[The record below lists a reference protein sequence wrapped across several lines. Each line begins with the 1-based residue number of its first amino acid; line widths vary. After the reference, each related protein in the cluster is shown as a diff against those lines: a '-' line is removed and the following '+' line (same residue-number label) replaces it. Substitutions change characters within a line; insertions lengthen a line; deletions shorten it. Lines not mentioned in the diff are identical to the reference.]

1 MRPTVCI
8 MLSLL
13 HLAAFVEQ
21 APWMWTAC
29 WLQEQELMEMMSG
42 GGSTGLSAVSL
53 ESPAI
58 PEDDA
63 AEQIDSLV
71 HILGQLETIWLSDPD
86 MRQEIDVEDWQNFM
100 DAIYGDLVDKCRAIG
115 LIE

>member
-1 MRPTVCI
+1 

-29 WLQEQELMEMMSG
+29 WLQEQEHGNDVRRRFDS
-42 GGSTGLSAVSL
+42 LSAVSL